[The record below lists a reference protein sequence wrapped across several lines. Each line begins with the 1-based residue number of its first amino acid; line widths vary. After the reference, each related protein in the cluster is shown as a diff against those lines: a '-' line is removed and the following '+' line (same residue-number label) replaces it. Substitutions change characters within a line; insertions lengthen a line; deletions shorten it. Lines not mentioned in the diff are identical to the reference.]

1 MGEGY
6 ESHTMRSAAVCRSK
20 IQSFRV
26 VGMDLRLRDT
36 GHMNM
41 DSTGLGSGIVIV
53 STSKTSCWALESRD
67 WPVAK
72 PRPGWSVYIANTM
85 RLDSC

>member
-1 MGEGY
+1 MEHG
-6 ESHTMRSAAVCRSK
+6 SHTMRSAAVCRSK

-53 STSKTSCWALESRD
+53 STSKTSQAAGALESRD
-67 WPVAK
+67 WPAAK
-72 PRPGWSVYIANTM
+72 PRPGWSVYY
-85 RLDSC
+85 C

>member
-1 MGEGY
+1 M
-6 ESHTMRSAAVCRSK
+6 CRSK

-41 DSTGLGSGIVIV
+41 DSTTGLGSGIWD
-53 STSKTSCWALESRD
+53 KLGR
-67 WPVAK
+67 
-72 PRPGWSVYIANTM
+72 Y
-85 RLDSC
+85 